1 MASFKLQVASK
12 SARACNPTSDAKMR
26 NLNTRT
32 LLDGD
37 ATVGAALSSVMEELA
52 PVSATPRLDAELLL
66 MAVCGL
72 DRVQLITH
80 AGVILTDEQT
90 QRLRAFVAR
99 RRNGEP
105 IAYLMGTREF
115 WSMELS
121 VSASVL
127 IPRPDTE
134 VLVEHTL
141 ACIPSDAQWTVV
153 DIGTGCGA
161 IALALAKERPRC
173 RVIATDNSLEAL
185 RMAQQNAARLALRAI
200 EFRHG
205 HWLAPVAGETLHVLV
220 SNPPYIRDDDP
231 CLTTGEV
238 RFEPIRALAGGADGL
253 DAIRHLVAHARTCLQ
268 PGGWLV
274 LEHGSDQA
282 RAVRELMR
290 RAGYD
295 DVAGYADLAGFDR
308 VSRAHNP

>member
-1 MASFKLQVASK
+1 MK
-12 SARACNPTSDAKMR
+12 TR

-37 ATVGAALSSVMEELA
+37 VTVGAALSSAIEQLA
-52 PVSATPRLDAELLL
+52 PVGATPRLDAELLL

-72 DRVQLITH
+72 DRAQLITH
-80 AGVILTDEQT
+80 TDTILTNEQT
-90 QRLRAFVAR
+90 QRLCAFVAR
-99 RRNGEP
+99 RQNGEP

-134 VLVEHTL
+134 VLVERTL
-141 ACIPSDAQWTVV
+141 ACIPSDAQWTVA

-173 RVIATDNSLEAL
+173 RVIATDNSLDAL
-185 RMAQQNAARLALRAI
+185 RMARQNAARLGLRAI

-220 SNPPYIRDDDP
+220 SNPPYVGNDDP
-231 CLTTGEV
+231 CLTTGEA

-253 DAIRHLVAHARTCLQ
+253 YAIRDLVAHARACLQ

-295 DVAGYADLAGFDR
+295 NVAGYADLAGLDR